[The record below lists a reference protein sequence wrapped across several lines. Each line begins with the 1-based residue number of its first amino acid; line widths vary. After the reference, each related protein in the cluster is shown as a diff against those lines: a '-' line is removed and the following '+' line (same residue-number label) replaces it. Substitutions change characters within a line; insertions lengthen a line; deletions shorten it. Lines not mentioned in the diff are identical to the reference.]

1 MCQPV
6 SVRCSHWKSSPYAIL
21 KYLPAVGQLAL
32 GLPLEATLKESNAD
46 DSPFDLG
53 IPSSTP
59 PPSHISKLSNW
70 WLLE

>member
-6 SVRCSHWKSSPYAIL
+6 SVRRSHWKSSPYAIL

-53 IPSSTP
+53 IPSSPTP
-59 PPSHISKLSNW
+59 ESYLQPQ
-70 WLLE
+70 